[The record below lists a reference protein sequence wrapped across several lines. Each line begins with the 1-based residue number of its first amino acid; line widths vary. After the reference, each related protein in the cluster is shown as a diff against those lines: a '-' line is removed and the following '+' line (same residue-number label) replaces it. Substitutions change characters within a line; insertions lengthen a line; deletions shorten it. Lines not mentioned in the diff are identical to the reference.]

1 VNWEQ
6 AIAEYINYLKLERGS
21 SKATISSYTYDLNR
35 LKEALISN
43 GVDRPTLTQLENLR
57 ASIGSLSID
66 LSARSLARLVSSMK
80 GFFSYLTAEK
90 YLEVNPSEQIEAP
103 KLSKKIPV
111 FLTKDE
117 VQEFLSTIDLSH
129 PQGSRNLAI
138 FEMLYACGLRVSEI
152 LQLRLSDLFLS
163 EGFIRVIGKGQKT
176 RLVPIGTYSIRRL
189 EGYLENR
196 ASEYQPQPLYEDV
209 LFLNRRGKSLTRA
222 MIFTLTKQIVEKT
235 RIKKEISPHTFR
247 HCFATHLLENG
258 ADLRA
263 IQLML
268 GHESITTTEIYL
280 HSSVEKLR
288 DTIEKLHPR
297 SDFYT

>member
-1 VNWEQ
+1 MNWEQ

-35 LKEALISN
+35 LKKALISN

-111 FLTKDE
+111 FLTKNE

-176 RLVPIGTYSIRRL
+176 RLVPIGTYSIKRL

-196 ASEYQPQPLYEDV
+196 VSVYQPQPLYEDV

-297 SDFYT
+297 SDF

>member
-1 VNWEQ
+1 MNWEQ

-35 LKEALISN
+35 LKKALISN

-111 FLTKDE
+111 FLTKNE

>member
-1 VNWEQ
+1 MNWEQ

-21 SKATISSYTYDLNR
+21 SRATISSYTYDLNR

-57 ASIGSLSID
+57 ASMGALSIE

-103 KLSKKIPV
+103 KLSRKIPV
-111 FLTKDE
+111 FLTEDE
-117 VQEFLSTIDLSH
+117 VQEFLSAIDLSH

-152 LQLRLSDLFLS
+152 LQLRLSDLFLC

-176 RLVPIGTYSIRRL
+176 RLVPIGPYSIKRL

-196 ASEYQPQPLYEDV
+196 VSEYQPQPLYEDV

-297 SDFYT
+297 SDF

>member
-1 VNWEQ
+1 MNWEQ

-35 LKEALISN
+35 LKKALISN

-176 RLVPIGTYSIRRL
+176 RLVPIGTYSIKRL

-196 ASEYQPQPLYEDV
+196 VSEYQPQHLYEDV

-297 SDFYT
+297 SDF

>member
-1 VNWEQ
+1 MNWEQ

-57 ASIGSLSID
+57 ASMGSLSSE

-80 GFFSYLTAEK
+80 GFFSYLAAEK
-90 YLEVNPSEQIEAP
+90 YLDLNPSEQIEAP
-103 KLSKKIPV
+103 KLSRKIPV
-111 FLTKDE
+111 FLTEDE
-117 VQEFLSTIDLSH
+117 VQEFLSAIDLSH
-129 PQGSRNLAI
+129 PQGNRNLAI
-138 FEMLYACGLRVSEI
+138 FELLYACGLRVSEI

-176 RLVPIGTYSIRRL
+176 RLVPIGPYSIKRL

-196 ASEYQPQPLYEDV
+196 VSKYQPQPLYEDI
-209 LFLNRRGKSLTRA
+209 LFLNRRGRSLTRA

-235 RIKKEISPHTFR
+235 NIKKEISPHTFR

-297 SDFYT
+297 SDF

>member
-1 VNWEQ
+1 MNWEQ

-235 RIKKEISPHTFR
+235 RIKKEISPHNFR

-280 HSSVEKLR
+280 HSTVEKLR

-297 SDFYT
+297 SDF

>member
-1 VNWEQ
+1 MNWEQ

-43 GVDRPTLTQLENLR
+43 GVNRPTLTQLENLR

-66 LSARSLARLVSSMK
+66 LSTRSLARLVSSMK

-163 EGFIRVIGKGQKT
+163 EGFIRVMGKGQKT
-176 RLVPIGTYSIRRL
+176 RLVPIGTYSIKRL

-196 ASEYQPQPLYEDV
+196 VSEYQPQHLYEDV

-297 SDFYT
+297 SDF

>member
-1 VNWEQ
+1 MNWEQ

-103 KLSKKIPV
+103 KLSRKIPV
-111 FLTKDE
+111 FLTEDE
-117 VQEFLSTIDLSH
+117 VQEFLSAIDLSH

-196 ASEYQPQPLYEDV
+196 VSEYQPQPLYEDV
-209 LFLNRRGKSLTRA
+209 LFLNRRGRSLTRA

-280 HSSVEKLR
+280 HSSVKKLR

-297 SDFYT
+297 SDF

>member
-1 VNWEQ
+1 MNWEQ

-57 ASIGSLSID
+57 ASMGSLSVA

-90 YLEVNPSEQIEAP
+90 YLEINPAEQIEAP
-103 KLSKKIPV
+103 KLSRKIPV
-111 FLTKDE
+111 FLTENE
-117 VQEFLSTIDLSH
+117 VQEFLGVIDLSH
-129 PQGSRNLAI
+129 PQGNRNLAI
-138 FEMLYACGLRVSEI
+138 FEMLYACGLRVSEV
-152 LQLRLSDLFLS
+152 LQLRLSDLFLN

-176 RLVPIGTYSIRRL
+176 RLVPIGPYSIKRL

-196 ASEYQPQPLYEDV
+196 VSEYQPQPLYEDV
-209 LFLNRRGKSLTRA
+209 LFLNRRGRSLTRA

-297 SDFYT
+297 SDF

>member
-35 LKEALISN
+35 LKKALISN

-297 SDFYT
+297 SDF

>member
-57 ASIGSLSID
+57 ASMGSLSIA

-90 YLEVNPSEQIEAP
+90 YLEINPAEQIEAP
-103 KLSKKIPV
+103 KLSRKIPV
-111 FLTKDE
+111 FLTEDE
-117 VQEFLSTIDLSH
+117 VQEFLSSIDLSH

-176 RLVPIGTYSIRRL
+176 RLVPIGPYSIKRL

-196 ASEYQPQPLYEDV
+196 VSEYQPQPLYEDI
-209 LFLNRRGKSLTRA
+209 LFLNRRGRSLTRA

-235 RIKKEISPHTFR
+235 NIKKEISPHTFR

-297 SDFYT
+297 SDF

>member
-1 VNWEQ
+1 M
-6 AIAEYINYLKLERGS
+6 
-21 SKATISSYTYDLNR
+21 
-35 LKEALISN
+35 
-43 GVDRPTLTQLENLR
+43 
-57 ASIGSLSID
+57 GSLSID
-66 LSARSLARLVSSMK
+66 LSTRSLARLVSSMK

-90 YLEVNPSEQIEAP
+90 YLEINPAEQIEAP
-103 KLSKKIPV
+103 KLSRKIPV
-111 FLTKDE
+111 FLTKAE
-117 VQEFLSTIDLSH
+117 VQEFLGAIDLSH

-176 RLVPIGTYSIRRL
+176 RLVPIGPYSIKQL

-196 ASEYQPQPLYEDV
+196 VSEYQPQLQYEDV

-297 SDFYT
+297 SDF

>member
-57 ASIGSLSID
+57 ASMGSLSVA

-90 YLEVNPSEQIEAP
+90 YLEINPAEQIEAP
-103 KLSKKIPV
+103 KLSRKIPV
-111 FLTKDE
+111 FLTENE
-117 VQEFLSTIDLSH
+117 VQEFLGVIDLSH

-138 FEMLYACGLRVSEI
+138 FEMLYACGLRVSEV
-152 LQLRLSDLFLS
+152 LQLRLSDLFLN

-176 RLVPIGTYSIRRL
+176 RLVPIGPYSIKRI

-196 ASEYQPQPLYEDV
+196 VSEYQPQPLYEDV
-209 LFLNRRGKSLTRA
+209 LFLNRRGRSLTRA

-297 SDFYT
+297 SDF

>member
-1 VNWEQ
+1 MNWEQ

-57 ASIGSLSID
+57 ASMGSLSEA

-90 YLEVNPSEQIEAP
+90 YLEVNPAEQIEAP
-103 KLSKKIPV
+103 KLSRKIPV
-111 FLTKDE
+111 FLTEAE

-138 FEMLYACGLRVSEI
+138 FEMLYACGLRVSEV
-152 LQLRLSDLFLS
+152 LQLRLSDLFLN

-176 RLVPIGTYSIRRL
+176 RLVPIGPYSIKRL

-196 ASEYQPQPLYEDV
+196 VSEYQPQPQYEDI
-209 LFLNRRGKSLTRA
+209 LFLNRRGRSLTRA
-222 MIFTLTKQIVEKT
+222 MIFTLTKQIAEKT

-297 SDFYT
+297 SDF

>member
-1 VNWEQ
+1 MNWEQ

-35 LKEALISN
+35 LKEALMSN
-43 GVDRPTLTQLENLR
+43 GVDRPTSTQLENLR
-57 ASIGSLSID
+57 ASMGSLSID

-90 YLEVNPSEQIEAP
+90 YLEINPAEQIEAP
-103 KLSKKIPV
+103 KLSRKIPV
-111 FLTKDE
+111 FLTKAE
-117 VQEFLSTIDLSH
+117 VQEFLGAIDLSH
-129 PQGSRNLAI
+129 PQGSRNLAL

-176 RLVPIGTYSIRRL
+176 RLVPIGPYSIKRL

-196 ASEYQPQPLYEDV
+196 VSEYQPQLQYEDV

-297 SDFYT
+297 SDF

>member
-1 VNWEQ
+1 MNWEQ

-35 LKEALISN
+35 LKEALMSN
-43 GVDRPTLTQLENLR
+43 GVDRPTSTQLENLR
-57 ASIGSLSID
+57 ASMGSLSID
-66 LSARSLARLVSSMK
+66 LSTRSLARLVSSMK

-90 YLEVNPSEQIEAP
+90 YLEINPAEQIEAP
-103 KLSKKIPV
+103 KLSRKIPV
-111 FLTKDE
+111 FLTKTE
-117 VQEFLSTIDLSH
+117 VQEFLGAIDLSH

-176 RLVPIGTYSIRRL
+176 RLVPIGPYSIKQL

-196 ASEYQPQPLYEDV
+196 VSEYQPQLQYEDV

-297 SDFYT
+297 SDF

>member
-1 VNWEQ
+1 MNWEQ

-111 FLTKDE
+111 FLTKNE

>member
-1 VNWEQ
+1 MNWEQ

-43 GVDRPTLTQLENLR
+43 GVDRPRLTQLENLR
-57 ASIGSLSID
+57 ASMGSLSVA

-90 YLEVNPSEQIEAP
+90 YLEINPAEQIEAP
-103 KLSKKIPV
+103 KLSRKIPV
-111 FLTKDE
+111 FLTENE
-117 VQEFLSTIDLSH
+117 VQEFLGAIDLSH

-138 FEMLYACGLRVSEI
+138 FEMLYACGLRVSEV
-152 LQLRLSDLFLS
+152 LQLRLSDLFLN

-176 RLVPIGTYSIRRL
+176 RLVPIGPYSIKRI

-196 ASEYQPQPLYEDV
+196 VSEYQPQPLYEDV
-209 LFLNRRGKSLTRA
+209 LFLNRRGRSLTRA

-297 SDFYT
+297 SDF

>member
-35 LKEALISN
+35 LKDALISN

-57 ASIGSLSID
+57 ASMGSLSVE

-90 YLEVNPSEQIEAP
+90 YLEVNPAEQIEAP
-103 KLSKKIPV
+103 KLSRKIPV
-111 FLTKDE
+111 FLTEAE
-117 VQEFLSTIDLSH
+117 VQEFLAAIDLSH

-152 LQLRLSDLFLS
+152 LQLRLSDLFLN

-176 RLVPIGTYSIRRL
+176 RLVPIGPYSIKRL

-196 ASEYQPQPLYEDV
+196 VSEYQPQPLYEDV
-209 LFLNRRGKSLTRA
+209 LFLNRRGRSLTRA
-222 MIFTLTKQIVEKT
+222 MIFTLTKQIAEKT

-297 SDFYT
+297 SDF

>member
-57 ASIGSLSID
+57 ASMGSLSVA

-90 YLEVNPSEQIEAP
+90 YLEINPAEQIEAP
-103 KLSKKIPV
+103 KLSRKIPV
-111 FLTKDE
+111 FLTENE
-117 VQEFLSTIDLSH
+117 VQEFLGAIDLSH

-138 FEMLYACGLRVSEI
+138 FEMLYACGLRVSEV
-152 LQLRLSDLFLS
+152 LQLRLSDLFLN

-176 RLVPIGTYSIRRL
+176 RLVPIGPYSIKRI
-189 EGYLENR
+189 EEYLENR
-196 ASEYQPQPLYEDV
+196 VSEYQPQPLYADV
-209 LFLNRRGKSLTRA
+209 LFLNRRGRSLTRA

-288 DTIEKLHPR
+288 DTIEKLHPL
-297 SDFYT
+297 SDF

>member
-1 VNWEQ
+1 MNWEQ

-43 GVDRPTLTQLENLR
+43 GVNRPTLTQLENLR

-66 LSARSLARLVSSMK
+66 LSTRSLARLVSSMK

-163 EGFIRVIGKGQKT
+163 EGFIRVMGKGQKT
-176 RLVPIGTYSIRRL
+176 RLVPIGTYSIKRL

-196 ASEYQPQPLYEDV
+196 VSVYQPQPLYEDV

-297 SDFYT
+297 SDF

>member
-1 VNWEQ
+1 
-6 AIAEYINYLKLERGS
+6 
-21 SKATISSYTYDLNR
+21 
-35 LKEALISN
+35 
-43 GVDRPTLTQLENLR
+43 
-57 ASIGSLSID
+57 
-66 LSARSLARLVSSMK
+66 MK

-90 YLEVNPSEQIEAP
+90 YLEVNPAEQIEAP
-103 KLSKKIPV
+103 KLSRKIPV
-111 FLTKDE
+111 FLTETE
-117 VQEFLSTIDLSH
+117 VQEFLGAIDLSH

-152 LQLRLSDLFLS
+152 LQLRLSDLFLN

-176 RLVPIGTYSIRRL
+176 RLVPIGPYSIKRL

-196 ASEYQPQPLYEDV
+196 VSEYQPQPLYEDV
-209 LFLNRRGKSLTRA
+209 LFLNRRGRSLTRA

-297 SDFYT
+297 ADF

>member
-35 LKEALISN
+35 LKKALISN

-66 LSARSLARLVSSMK
+66 LSTRSLARLVSSMK

-111 FLTKDE
+111 FLTKNE

-176 RLVPIGTYSIRRL
+176 RLVPIGTYSIKRL

-297 SDFYT
+297 SDF

>member
-1 VNWEQ
+1 MNWEQ

-43 GVDRPTLTQLENLR
+43 GVNRPTLTQLENLR

-66 LSARSLARLVSSMK
+66 LSTRSLARLVSSMK

-163 EGFIRVIGKGQKT
+163 EGFIRVMGKGQKT
-176 RLVPIGTYSIRRL
+176 RLVPIGTYSIKRL

-196 ASEYQPQPLYEDV
+196 VSEYQPQHLYEDV

-247 HCFATHLLENG
+247 HCFAAHLLENG

-297 SDFYT
+297 SDF

>member
-1 VNWEQ
+1 MNWEQ

-57 ASIGSLSID
+57 ASMGSLSVE

-90 YLEVNPSEQIEAP
+90 YFEVNPAEQIEAP
-103 KLSKKIPV
+103 KLSRKIPV
-111 FLTKDE
+111 FLTEDE
-117 VQEFLSTIDLSH
+117 VQEFLSSIDLSH

-176 RLVPIGTYSIRRL
+176 RLVPIGPYSIKRL

-196 ASEYQPQPLYEDV
+196 VSEYQPQPLYEDV

-235 RIKKEISPHTFR
+235 RINKEISPHTFR

-297 SDFYT
+297 SDF

>member
-21 SKATISSYTYDLNR
+21 SRATISSYTYDLNR
-35 LKEALISN
+35 LKDALISN

-57 ASIGSLSID
+57 ASMGSLSVE

-90 YLEVNPSEQIEAP
+90 YLEVNPAEQIEAP
-103 KLSKKIPV
+103 KLSRKIPV
-111 FLTKDE
+111 FLTEAE
-117 VQEFLSTIDLSH
+117 VQEFLAAIDLSH

-152 LQLRLSDLFLS
+152 LQLRLSDLFLN

-176 RLVPIGTYSIRRL
+176 RLVPIGPYSIKRL

-196 ASEYQPQPLYEDV
+196 VSEYQPQPLYEDV
-209 LFLNRRGKSLTRA
+209 LFLNRRGRSLTRA
-222 MIFTLTKQIVEKT
+222 MIFTLTKQIAEKT

-297 SDFYT
+297 SDF

>member
-57 ASIGSLSID
+57 ASMGSLSVE

-90 YLEVNPSEQIEAP
+90 YLEVNPAEQIEAP
-103 KLSKKIPV
+103 KLSRKIPV
-111 FLTKDE
+111 FLTEAE
-117 VQEFLSTIDLSH
+117 VQEFLAAIDLSH

-152 LQLRLSDLFLS
+152 LQLRLSDLFLN

-176 RLVPIGTYSIRRL
+176 RLVPIGPYSIKRL

-196 ASEYQPQPLYEDV
+196 VSEYQPQPLYEDV
-209 LFLNRRGKSLTRA
+209 LFLNRRGRSLTRA
-222 MIFTLTKQIVEKT
+222 MIFTLTKQIAEKT

-297 SDFYT
+297 SDF

>member
-1 VNWEQ
+1 MNWEQ

-35 LKEALISN
+35 LKKALISN

-111 FLTKDE
+111 FLTKNE

-297 SDFYT
+297 SDF

>member
-1 VNWEQ
+1 MNWEQ

-35 LKEALISN
+35 LKEALMSN
-43 GVDRPTLTQLENLR
+43 GVDRPTSTQLENLR
-57 ASIGSLSID
+57 ASMGSLSID
-66 LSARSLARLVSSMK
+66 LSTRSLARLVSSMK

-90 YLEVNPSEQIEAP
+90 YLEINPAEQIEAP
-103 KLSKKIPV
+103 KLSRKIPV
-111 FLTKDE
+111 FLTKAE
-117 VQEFLSTIDLSH
+117 VQEFLGAIDLSH

-176 RLVPIGTYSIRRL
+176 RLVPLGPYSIKRL

-196 ASEYQPQPLYEDV
+196 VSEYQPQLQYEDV

-297 SDFYT
+297 SDF

>member
-1 VNWEQ
+1 MNWEQ

-35 LKEALISN
+35 LKEALMSN
-43 GVDRPTLTQLENLR
+43 GVDRPTSTQLENLR
-57 ASIGSLSID
+57 ASMGSLSID
-66 LSARSLARLVSSMK
+66 LSTRSLARLVSSMK

-90 YLEVNPSEQIEAP
+90 YLEINPAEQIEAP
-103 KLSKKIPV
+103 KLSRKIPV
-111 FLTKDE
+111 FLTKTE
-117 VQEFLSTIDLSH
+117 VQEFLGAIDLSH

-163 EGFIRVIGKGQKT
+163 EGFIRVIGKGKKT
-176 RLVPIGTYSIRRL
+176 RLVPIGPYSIKRL

-196 ASEYQPQPLYEDV
+196 VSEYQPQLQYEDV

-297 SDFYT
+297 SDF

>member
-57 ASIGSLSID
+57 ASMGSLSVA

-90 YLEVNPSEQIEAP
+90 YLEVNPAEQIEAP
-103 KLSKKIPV
+103 KLSRKIPV
-111 FLTKDE
+111 FLTENE
-117 VQEFLSTIDLSH
+117 VQEFLGAIDLSH

-138 FEMLYACGLRVSEI
+138 FEMLYACGLRVSEV
-152 LQLRLSDLFLS
+152 LQLRLSDLFLN

-176 RLVPIGTYSIRRL
+176 RLVPIGPYSIKRL
-189 EGYLENR
+189 KGYLENR
-196 ASEYQPQPLYEDV
+196 VSEYQPQPLYEDV
-209 LFLNRRGKSLTRA
+209 LFLNRRGRSLTRA

-297 SDFYT
+297 SDF

>member
-1 VNWEQ
+1 MNWEQ

-57 ASIGSLSID
+57 ASMGSLSVA

-90 YLEVNPSEQIEAP
+90 YLEVNPAEQIEAP
-103 KLSKKIPV
+103 KLSRKIPV
-111 FLTKDE
+111 FLTENE
-117 VQEFLSTIDLSH
+117 VQEFLAAIDLSH

-152 LQLRLSDLFLS
+152 LQLRLSDLFLN

-176 RLVPIGTYSIRRL
+176 RLVPIGPYSIKRL

-196 ASEYQPQPLYEDV
+196 VSEYQPQPLYEDV
-209 LFLNRRGKSLTRA
+209 LFLNRRGRSLTRA
-222 MIFTLTKQIVEKT
+222 MIFTLTKQIAEKT

-297 SDFYT
+297 SDF

>member
-1 VNWEQ
+1 MNWEQ

-35 LKEALISN
+35 LKKALISN

-111 FLTKDE
+111 FLTKNE

-235 RIKKEISPHTFR
+235 KIKKEISPHTFR

-297 SDFYT
+297 SDF

>member
-1 VNWEQ
+1 MNWEQ

-35 LKEALISN
+35 LKEALMSN
-43 GVDRPTLTQLENLR
+43 GVDRPTSTQLENLR
-57 ASIGSLSID
+57 ASMGSLSID
-66 LSARSLARLVSSMK
+66 LSTRSLARLVSSMK

-90 YLEVNPSEQIEAP
+90 YLEVNPAEQIEAP
-103 KLSKKIPV
+103 KLSRKIPV
-111 FLTKDE
+111 FLTKSE
-117 VQEFLSTIDLSH
+117 VQEFLGAIDLSH

-176 RLVPIGTYSIRRL
+176 RLVPIGPYSIKRL

-196 ASEYQPQPLYEDV
+196 VSEYQPQLQYEDV

-297 SDFYT
+297 SDF

>member
-1 VNWEQ
+1 MNWEQ
-6 AIAEYINYLKLERGS
+6 AIVEYINYLKLERGS

-57 ASIGSLSID
+57 ASMGSLSVV

-80 GFFSYLTAEK
+80 GFFSYLTVEK
-90 YLEVNPSEQIEAP
+90 YLEVNPAEQIEAP
-103 KLSKKIPV
+103 KLSRKIPV
-111 FLTKDE
+111 FLTETE
-117 VQEFLSTIDLSH
+117 VQEFLGAIDLSH

-152 LQLRLSDLFLS
+152 LQLRLSDLFLN

-176 RLVPIGTYSIRRL
+176 RLVPIGPYSIKRL

-196 ASEYQPQPLYEDV
+196 VSEYQPQPLYEDV
-209 LFLNRRGKSLTRA
+209 LFLNRRGRSLTRA

-297 SDFYT
+297 SDF

>member
-1 VNWEQ
+1 MNWEQ

-57 ASIGSLSID
+57 ASMGSLSVA

-90 YLEVNPSEQIEAP
+90 YLEINPAEQIEAP
-103 KLSKKIPV
+103 KLSRKIPV
-111 FLTKDE
+111 FLTENE
-117 VQEFLSTIDLSH
+117 VQEFLGVIDLSH

-138 FEMLYACGLRVSEI
+138 FEMLYACGLRVSEV
-152 LQLRLSDLFLS
+152 LQLRLSDLFLN

-176 RLVPIGTYSIRRL
+176 RLVPIGPYSIKRI

-196 ASEYQPQPLYEDV
+196 VSEYQPQPLYEDV
-209 LFLNRRGKSLTRA
+209 LFLNRRGRSLTRA

-297 SDFYT
+297 SDF

>member
-1 VNWEQ
+1 MNWEQ

-35 LKEALISN
+35 LKEALMSN
-43 GVDRPTLTQLENLR
+43 GVDRPTSTQLENLR
-57 ASIGSLSID
+57 ASMGSLSID
-66 LSARSLARLVSSMK
+66 LSTRSLARLVSSMK

-90 YLEVNPSEQIEAP
+90 YLEVNPAEQIEAP
-103 KLSKKIPV
+103 KLSRKIPV
-111 FLTKDE
+111 FLTKAE
-117 VQEFLSTIDLSH
+117 VQEFLGAIDLSH

-176 RLVPIGTYSIRRL
+176 RLVPIGPYSIKRL

-196 ASEYQPQPLYEDV
+196 VSEYQPQPQYEDV

-297 SDFYT
+297 SDF

>member
-1 VNWEQ
+1 MNWEQ

-66 LSARSLARLVSSMK
+66 LSTRSLARLVSSMK
-80 GFFSYLTAEK
+80 GFFSYLTDEK

-111 FLTKDE
+111 FLTKNE

-297 SDFYT
+297 SDF

>member
-6 AIAEYINYLKLERGS
+6 AIVEYINYLKLERGS

-57 ASIGSLSID
+57 ASMGSLSVV

-90 YLEVNPSEQIEAP
+90 YLEVNPAEQIEAP
-103 KLSKKIPV
+103 KLSRKIPV
-111 FLTKDE
+111 FLTETE
-117 VQEFLSTIDLSH
+117 VQEFLGAIDLSH

-152 LQLRLSDLFLS
+152 LQLRLSDMFLN

-176 RLVPIGTYSIRRL
+176 RLVPIGPYSIKRL

-196 ASEYQPQPLYEDV
+196 VSEYQPQPLYEDV
-209 LFLNRRGKSLTRA
+209 LFLNRRGRSLTRA

-297 SDFYT
+297 SDF

>member
-176 RLVPIGTYSIRRL
+176 RLVPIGTYSIKRL

-196 ASEYQPQPLYEDV
+196 VSVYQPQPLYEDV